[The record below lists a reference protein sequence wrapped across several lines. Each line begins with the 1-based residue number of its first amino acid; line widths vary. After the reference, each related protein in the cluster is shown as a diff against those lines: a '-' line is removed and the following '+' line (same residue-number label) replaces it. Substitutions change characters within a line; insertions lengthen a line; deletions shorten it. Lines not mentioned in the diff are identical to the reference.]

1 MANEAINNVANQE
14 QSISND
20 NIATKTAYAINTES
34 PGDNDGQADE
44 QSEKDSITLSQ
55 SELDRLIQ
63 QKIKTNE
70 KNIRS
75 KLEAEL
81 SKEKLTAEEQVAEL
95 RHELAIEKS
104 RIQAEKRLMNLEL
117 EIEQTSQI
125 LDMIVS
131 DDSELTVEKA
141 DFISELISS
150 KINSAI
156 QEHEKK
162 SMSNAKK
169 PNETSNRVVE
179 TQAEKMAK
187 KISESM
193 KGNKSR
199 VTNILKEYT

>member
-1 MANEAINNVANQE
+1 MANEVINNVENQE

-20 NIATKTAYAINTES
+20 NIATKTPNAINTGS
-34 PGDNDGQADE
+34 LNNNDGQAEE
-44 QSEKDSITLSQ
+44 QGEKDSITLSQ

-81 SKEKLTAEEQVAEL
+81 NKEKLTAEEQVAEL

-117 EIEQTSQI
+117 DSEQTSQI

-141 DFISELISS
+141 DFISNLISS

-162 SMSNAKK
+162 SMRSAKK
-169 PNETSNRVVE
+169 PNETSNLVVE

-193 KGNKSR
+193 KGNKSK